1 MDEDIDKY
9 ISRRLTK
16 DELSEMR
23 KAKGLSQKELSDI
36 SGLSVRCISDIE
48 NPNEG
53 NPTLN
58 SIIKYINALGY
69 EIMFQRRTIWSIIL
83 LKK

>member
-1 MDEDIDKY
+1 MDGEVERY
-9 ISRRLTK
+9 INKRITK

-48 NPNEG
+48 NPDNG

-58 SIIKYINALGY
+58 SIIRYINALGY
-69 EIMFQRRTIWSIIL
+69 EIMFQKKTI
-83 LKK
+83 

>member
-1 MDEDIDKY
+1 MDEEVERYID
-9 ISRRLTK
+9 RRLTK
-16 DELSEMR
+16 EELAEMR

-48 NPNEG
+48 NPESG

-58 SIIKYINALGY
+58 SIIRYIGALGY
-69 EIMFQRRTIWSIIL
+69 EIMFQKKSI
-83 LKK
+83 

>member
-1 MDEDIDKY
+1 MGKDIDKY

-48 NPNEG
+48 NANEG

-69 EIMFQRRTIWSIIL
+69 EIMFQRRTI
-83 LKK
+83 

>member
-1 MDEDIDKY
+1 MDGEVERYID
-9 ISRRLTK
+9 RRITK

-23 KAKGLSQKELSDI
+23 KAKGLSQKELSDM

-48 NPNEG
+48 NPESG

-58 SIIKYINALGY
+58 SIIRYINALGY
-69 EIMFQRRTIWSIIL
+69 EIMFQKKSI
-83 LKK
+83 

>member
-1 MDEDIDKY
+1 MGEDIDKY

-36 SGLSVRCISDIE
+36 LLISF
-48 NPNEG
+48 
-53 NPTLN
+53 N
-58 SIIKYINALGY
+58 SSTSA
-69 EIMFQRRTIWSIIL
+69 EA
-83 LKK
+83 

>member
-1 MDEDIDKY
+1 MEGEVERYID
-9 ISRRLTK
+9 RRIAK

-48 NPNEG
+48 NPESG

-58 SIIKYINALGY
+58 SIIRYINALGY
-69 EIMFQRRTIWSIIL
+69 EIMFQKKSI
-83 LKK
+83 